1 MRNAS
6 GTKATTSAESAANW
20 REHGEA
26 LGKYVPSDTKYD
38 VSFATEI
45 ERKLSAILHTEG
57 RQAATEAAALVGHD
71 RPHRQNGHSPS

>member
-26 LGKYVPSDTKYD
+26 LGKYDPSDTKSD
-38 VSFATEI
+38 VGFATI
-45 ERKLSAILHTEG
+45 SNASSVLYSTQKGAKLKLNPQT
-57 RQAATEAAALVGHD
+57 
-71 RPHRQNGHSPS
+71 